1 MYPGGAAGML
11 TGSPQR
17 ECCGQ
22 EHAGRGCPHKR
33 SGGCLERCEPAQEH
47 FHASD
52 LQERNDMIQ
61 NEFTLTI
68 ASKLQHPFEG
78 IHWIP

>member
-1 MYPGGAAGML
+1 ML

-33 SGGCLERCEPAQEH
+33 SGGCLERCAPAQEH
-47 FHASD
+47 SHASD
-52 LQERNDMIQ
+52 LQEGERRMTMKGVNRSD
-61 NEFTLTI
+61 
-68 ASKLQHPFEG
+68 A
-78 IHWIP
+78 